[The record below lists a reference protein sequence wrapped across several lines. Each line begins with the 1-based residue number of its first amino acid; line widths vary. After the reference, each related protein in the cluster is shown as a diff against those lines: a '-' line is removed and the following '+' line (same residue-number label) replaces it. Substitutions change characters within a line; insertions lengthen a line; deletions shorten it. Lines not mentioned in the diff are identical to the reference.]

1 MLSKV
6 MSYWTAV
13 FLSLFLAPSLLCGEE
28 MIKAS
33 NYDASPINQ
42 RRAYGNGCGPASLLN
57 AFQFG
62 SEKWQEVFRSVPGRN
77 SKTRIRYVVSQW
89 GDQPSNHIQGVK
101 RWNAQHGINLVDLHD
116 IANEMCQ
123 PLGLPEIEYEILTRK
138 SREQPSEL
146 LKRCHRLIT
155 NTLSNGLPPILG
167 IQRYAYRDSKELNA
181 MSWWPI
187 RAHFIVIIGVS
198 KRIESDSDTFRI
210 EYVEPYGGFTREG
223 TIHTDTQG
231 FTNSPFLGAT
241 LPSALIGKSLLKK
254 GETSILSCSLIMGDW

>member
-1 MLSKV
+1 
-6 MSYWTAV
+6 MSLRIAV
-13 FLSLFLAPSLLCGEE
+13 FLSLLAIPCLLCGEE
-28 MIKAS
+28 MIKAA

-62 SEKWQEVFRSVPGRN
+62 SEKWQRVFYSVPGHN

-89 GDQPSNHIQGVK
+89 GDQPSNHIKGVK
-101 RWNAQHGINLVDLHD
+101 RWNAEHGINLVDLHD
-116 IANEMCQ
+116 IANEMCR
-123 PLGLPEIEYEILTRK
+123 PHRLPEIEYEILTRK
-138 SREQPSEL
+138 IREQQSEL
-146 LKRCHRLIT
+146 LKRSHELIT
-155 NTLSNGLPPILG
+155 KSLGNGLPPILG
-167 IQRYAYRDSKELNA
+167 IQRYAYRDSKELNT

-198 KRIESDSDTFRI
+198 RKIEPHSDAFRI
-210 EYVEPYGGFTREG
+210 QYVEPYGGFTREG

-254 GETSILSCSLIMGDW
+254 GETSILSCSLVMGDW